1 MGKNVRNGRVGE
13 NYSNLCNR
21 EGWDNNG
28 SNIEKGFGFH
38 IERIEMKKGS

>member
-1 MGKNVRNGRVGE
+1 MLGMGGWEKNTVTCVTGKG
-13 NYSNLCNR
+13 
-21 EGWDNNG
+21 GDNNG